1 MRILITGGAGF
12 IGSNLLI
19 QLDQTEHTVRI
30 LDNFSNGDSGFDHSK
45 TNNVIIG
52 DIRDYNFCEEA
63 TRDIDAVIHLAAKGN
78 VADSIKNPDEN
89 FQNNV
94 KGTFKLIL
102 YY

>member
-1 MRILITGGAGF
+1 M
-12 IGSNLLI
+12 
-19 QLDQTEHTVRI
+19 
-30 LDNFSNGDSGFDHSK
+30 DNFSNGDSGFDHSK
-45 TNNVIIG
+45 TNNVIG

-94 KGTFKLIL
+94 KGTFNILKACENGVNKFILASRRCIDGKL
-102 YY
+102 

>member
-19 QLDQTEHTVRI
+19 QLAQTEHTVRI

-52 DIRDYNFCEEA
+52 EINSNNPNGG
-63 TRDIDAVIHLAAKGN
+63 V
-78 VADSIKNPDEN
+78 VALISSASRTISEN
-89 FQNNV
+89 Q
-94 KGTFKLIL
+94 TAS
-102 YY
+102 